1 VVSLRRNVEAGKHK
15 GAFGRSVNPSE
26 LGRSKQHMAQDND
39 DFIASESDQQM
50 LLMK

>member
-1 VVSLRRNVEAGKHK
+1 VVSIRRNVEAGKHK
-15 GAFGRSVNPSE
+15 TAFGRSVNPSE
-26 LGRSKQHMAQDND
+26 LGRSKQHIAQDND